1 MLERCQKTGLHII
14 FQENYGSYATALKK
28 AKMKTL
34 RQRRIELITKFS
46 KEAFKNER
54 FKGWFVEEKSEHEK
68 ITRTQ
73 KPSGLMKQIPCR
85 TQRYQRSS
93 LPLMTK
99 ILAWHPPLPP
109 PVLKLPWFYP
119 SLSKSWLLW
128 YKSRQRT
135 ATSWAFE
142 LYHLRLYSMKY
153 TVNIVMVIDNLESS
167 FRKFHLKITIVCTKA
182 KMVHFP
188 FFFSSDRSTSV

>member
-1 MLERCQKTGLHII
+1 
-14 FQENYGSYATALKK
+14 
-28 AKMKTL
+28 MKTL

-109 PVLKLPWFYP
+109 PVLKLP
-119 SLSKSWLLW
+119 
-128 YKSRQRT
+128 
-135 ATSWAFE
+135 
-142 LYHLRLYSMKY
+142 
-153 TVNIVMVIDNLESS
+153 
-167 FRKFHLKITIVCTKA
+167 
-182 KMVHFP
+182 
-188 FFFSSDRSTSV
+188 

>member
-1 MLERCQKTGLHII
+1 MSTQKRENPPFII
-14 FQENYGSYATALKK
+14 REELNWSPSSVKK
-28 AKMKTL
+28 LSRMK
-34 RQRRIELITKFS
+34 
-46 KEAFKNER
+46 

-128 YKSRQRT
+128 YKSRQHT

-142 LYHLRLYSMKY
+142 LYHLRLYSLKY
-153 TVNIVMVIDNLESS
+153 TVNIYMTHSQMLG
-167 FRKFHLKITIVCTKA
+167 KFEYTLPAKFWRLVGCTE
-182 KMVHFP
+182 ML
-188 FFFSSDRSTSV
+188 SW

>member
-1 MLERCQKTGLHII
+1 MKHTDPSVHSKEGNSDEELVEVLKQQIVSICEVGVPFWGPMITVAESNMLERCQKTGLHII

-68 ITRTQ
+68 ITSAQ

-85 TQRYQRSS
+85 TQRYQRRS

-109 PVLKLPWFYP
+109 PVLKLP
-119 SLSKSWLLW
+119 
-128 YKSRQRT
+128 
-135 ATSWAFE
+135 
-142 LYHLRLYSMKY
+142 
-153 TVNIVMVIDNLESS
+153 
-167 FRKFHLKITIVCTKA
+167 
-182 KMVHFP
+182 
-188 FFFSSDRSTSV
+188 